1 MIDVR
6 TPSDLNCVFQAS
18 KAEHAAVLLWS
29 AATWRQLQTLPSHT
43 LTVTQM
49 AFSPDARLLL
59 AVSRDR
65 TWSLWKRNPPTPESP
80 GEKEEG
86 GGGGWREGEAEIL
99 VREWSNF
106 LAGCA
111 SQLGITQWPV
121 TLLCV
126 YVYLN

>member
-1 MIDVR
+1 M
-6 TPSDLNCVFQAS
+6 SVFQAS

-29 AATWRQLQTLPSHT
+29 SATWRQLQTLPCHS

-65 TWSLWKRNPPTPESP
+65 TWSLWKRNLPAPESL

-86 GGGGWREGEAEIL
+86 EGGGWVVEG
-99 VREWSNF
+99 
-106 LAGCA
+106 
-111 SQLGITQWPV
+111 
-121 TLLCV
+121 CV
-126 YVYLN
+126 GGGDSC